1 MTALL
6 RPPIC
11 SPVRI
16 AGLRRGYDSPR
27 FSALPQAAAKAL
39 ARTLNGPLLA
49 LCCAALLAAGSA
61 MALELRV
68 VISQAAV
75 NPQPVAGRATAS
87 RSTLLAD
94 FNLALAREVCRRLK
108 ARCDYSY
115 AQFAAIIP
123 GIESKRFELGFG
135 NHLRTAAREAQVAF
149 SHPIWRSSSRLLAF
163 PDTALRIARH
173 ARQSTGEL
181 TIQTLREV
189 RVASVRGSQQH
200 AYLRRIAKTQA
211 LELIDL
217 GTVSECLLALDNQEA
232 DFAFVPTLL
241 AYLAL
246 DPSATSTPIFVGPS
260 LVDDELGGSVH
271 IVLART
277 DEKLR
282 QQLNLALDE
291 MRQDGS
297 YPRLWRRYF
306 PFDMY

>member
-1 MTALL
+1 LSQT
-6 RPPIC
+6 
-11 SPVRI
+11 
-16 AGLRRGYDSPR
+16 
-27 FSALPQAAAKAL
+27 AAKAL
-39 ARTLNGPLLA
+39 AKIIERLTARLFAAPLSSRR
-49 LCCAALLAAGSA
+49 AARWRSNCGCLLRG
-61 MALELRV
+61 
-68 VISQAAV
+68 QAA
-75 NPQPVAGRATAS
+75 NPQPVAGQARAS
-87 RSTLLAD
+87 RSTLLTD
-94 FNLALAREVCRRLK
+94 FNLALAREVCRRLR
-108 ARCDYSY
+108 ARCEYSY
-115 AQFAAIIP
+115 APFAEIIP

-149 SHPIWRSSSRLLAF
+149 SNPLWRSSSRLLAF
-163 PDTALRIARH
+163 PGTAALRMARH
-173 ARQSTGEL
+173 STGEL

-189 RVASVRGSQQH
+189 RVATVRGSQQH
-200 AYLRRIAKTQA
+200 AYLQRVAKTQD

-217 GTVSECLLALDNQEA
+217 ATVGDCLLALDNQEA
-232 DFAFVPTLL
+232 DFAFLPTLI

-246 DPSATSTPIFVGPS
+246 DARVRPTPSFVGPG
-260 LVDDELGGSVH
+260 LVADGLGGSVH

>member
-1 MTALL
+1 MTAHLP
-6 RPPIC
+6 PPIC

-16 AGLRRGYDSPR
+16 AGLRRGCESPR
-27 FSALPQAAAKAL
+27 FPALPQAAAKAL
-39 ARTLNGPLLA
+39 AKTLNGPLPA
-49 LCCAALLAAGSA
+49 FCCAALLAAGSA
-61 MALELRV
+61 LALELRV
-68 VISQAAV
+68 VISRAAE
-75 NPQPVAGRATAS
+75 NPQPVAGQAMAS

-94 FNLALAREVCRRLK
+94 FNLALAREVCRRLR
-108 ARCDYSY
+108 ARCEYSY
-115 AQFAAIIP
+115 APFAEIIP

-135 NHLRTAAREAQVAF
+135 NHLRTAAREAQVGF
-149 SHPIWRSSSRLLAF
+149 SNPIWRSSSRLLAL
-163 PDTALRIARH
+163 PGAALRMAG
-173 ARQSTGEL
+173 QSAGEL
-181 TIQTLREV
+181 TIESLREV

-200 AYLRRIAKTQA
+200 AFLRRVAKTQD

-217 GTVSECLLALDNQEA
+217 ATVGECLLALDNQEA
-232 DFAFVPTLL
+232 DFAFVPTLI

-246 DPSATSTPIFVGPS
+246 DARARPTPIFVGPG
-260 LVDDELGGSVH
+260 LVDDGLGGSVH

-282 QQLNLALDE
+282 QRLDQALDE

>member
-1 MTALL
+1 MTALH
-6 RPPIC
+6 RPPSC

-16 AGLRRGYDSPR
+16 AGLRRGCESAR
-27 FSALPQAAAKAL
+27 FAALSQTAAKAL
-39 ARTLNGPLLA
+39 AKTLNGPLSA
-49 LCCAALLAAGSA
+49 FCCAALLAAGSA
-61 MALELRV
+61 LALELRV
-68 VISQAAV
+68 LIAREAA
-75 NPQPVAGRATAS
+75 NPQPVAGQARAS
-87 RSTLLAD
+87 RSTLLTD
-94 FNLALAREVCRRLK
+94 FNLALAREVCRRLR
-108 ARCDYSY
+108 ARCEYSY
-115 AQFAAIIP
+115 APFAEIIP

-149 SHPIWRSSSRLLAF
+149 SNPLWRSSSRLLAF
-163 PDTALRIARH
+163 PGTAALRMARH
-173 ARQSTGEL
+173 STGEL

-189 RVASVRGSQQH
+189 RVATVRGSQQH
-200 AYLRRIAKTQA
+200 AYLQRVAKTQD

-217 GTVSECLLALDNQEA
+217 ATVGDCLLALDNQEA
-232 DFAFVPTLL
+232 DFAFLPTLI

-246 DPSATSTPIFVGPS
+246 DARVRPTPSFVGPG
-260 LVDDELGGSVH
+260 LVADGLGGSVH